1 MESRQLESVGD
12 ELLDELGEFYRVY
25 FALVDGRRLTPYS
38 FGLEPD
44 KVDLVP
50 VELLYE
56 EKFLSGGS
64 EEVRKIKSGGV
75 NNEIERFQEDNGGKE
90 CAMSSLEMAVVGE
103 NNDEEDLVGG
113 FRGEKVMKWEKVK
126 KKVKYAYF
134 IFKN

>member
-1 MESRQLESVGD
+1 VTLVESRQLESVGD
-12 ELLDELGEFYRVY
+12 ELLDELGDFYRAY

-64 EEVRKIKSGGV
+64 EEVRKIKSGV
-75 NNEIERFQEDNGGKE
+75 NNEIERSQEDNGGKE
-90 CAMSSLEMAVVGE
+90 GAMSSLEMVVVGE

-113 FRGEKVMKWEKVK
+113 IRGEKVMKWEKVK
-126 KKVKYAYF
+126 KKVK
-134 IFKN
+134 